1 MRISDWSSDVCSS
14 DLIVRY
20 WTIIVPIFTHCRW
33 GCWRMRSIGRNGVS
47 AALLGSVALLISGC
61 GMVGGNRDS
70 GPVAGPAPAPAPLVD
85 DRPVMLGVPYKVG
98 DTSYTDRKSTRLNSS
113 H

>member
-1 MRISDWSSDVCSS
+1 
-14 DLIVRY
+14 
-20 WTIIVPIFTHCRW
+20 
-33 GCWRMRSIGRNGVS
+33 MRSIGRNGVS

-98 DTSYTDRKSTRLNSS
+98 DTSYTPADVADYDPVGYPRRCGDDTAGQPPATGQAFEPPP